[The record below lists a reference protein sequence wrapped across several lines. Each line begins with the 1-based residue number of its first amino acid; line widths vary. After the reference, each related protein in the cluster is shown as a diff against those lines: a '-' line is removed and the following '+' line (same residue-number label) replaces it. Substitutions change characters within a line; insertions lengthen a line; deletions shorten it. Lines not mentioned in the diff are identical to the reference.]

1 MAYLRATQSGAR
13 AFVELARAQRVAWSC
28 ALVVGLFLTWYGHV
42 PFLPVLVGC
51 ILAVTI
57 STMRAW
63 PRLKA
68 KPLIRGGR

>member
-1 MAYLRATQSGAR
+1 MADLTALQNGAR
-13 AFVELARAQRVAWSC
+13 AFFELAKTQRMAWSC

-42 PFLPVLVGC
+42 PVFPVLAGC

-63 PRLKA
+63 PRLKP
-68 KPLIRGGR
+68 KPVIRGGR

>member
-1 MAYLRATQSGAR
+1 MANRRAPQSGIV
-13 AFVELARAQRVAWSC
+13 AFLELAKTQRIAWSC

-42 PFLPVLVGC
+42 PVFPVLLGC
-51 ILAVTI
+51 VLAVSI

-68 KPLIRGGR
+68 KPAIRGGR